1 MLSPTRFRVL
11 YSQLNA
17 PVKKVYDAV
26 PAADAWDHT
35 QIITELR
42 RNGHSMRDM
51 NVVLG
56 CLDTLRRTGLVTEPK
71 HGFFTRV
78 HIKEPK
84 AIASKEILA
93 PTSEPTPEQATQ
105 PDNQQENE
113 VAVSTTPTTMR
124 VVPTKVT
131 PKQPPIER
139 LSTLATQAN
148 TYAEEAKKLA
158 EKMKALASELETVA
172 IEIEDDVQETAKM
185 ADQLKQLKNLLKG
198 LDD

>member
-11 YSQLNA
+11 YNQLNA

-26 PAADAWDHT
+26 PATDAWDHS
-35 QIITELR
+35 QIIAELR

-51 NVVLG
+51 SAVLG
-56 CLDTLRRTGLVTEPK
+56 CLDTLRRNGLVAEPK
-71 HGFFTRV
+71 NGLFIRV

-84 AIASKEILA
+84 AVATKEVLH
-93 PTSEPTPEQATQ
+93 PLLEPVQEPTIQ
-105 PDNQQENE
+105 PDNQQENKMPM
-113 VAVSTTPTTMR
+113 STTPTTMR
-124 VVPTKVT
+124 VIPKAT

-139 LSTLATQAN
+139 LSTLATQADA
-148 TYAEEAKKLA
+148 YAAEAKTLA
-158 EKMKALASELETVA
+158 EKMKTLASELETVA

-185 ADQLKQLKNLLKG
+185 AGQLKQLKNLLKG

>member
-26 PAADAWDHT
+26 PVADAWDHS
-35 QIITELR
+35 QIIAELR

-51 NVVLG
+51 SAVLG
-56 CLDTLRRTGLVTEPK
+56 CLDTLRRTGLVAEPK
-71 HGFFTRV
+71 NGLFTRV
-78 HIKEPK
+78 HIKEVK
-84 AIASKEILA
+84 AVATKEILA
-93 PTSEPTPEQATQ
+93 PAPEPTTE

-124 VVPTKVT
+124 IMPKAV
-131 PKQPPIER
+131 PKQPPIDR
-139 LSTLATQAN
+139 LGTLATQASE
-148 TYAEEAKKLA
+148 YAAEAKTLA
-158 EKMKALASELETVA
+158 EKMKTLASELETVA

-185 ADQLKQLKNLLKG
+185 AGQLKQLKNLLKG